1 MKKEIYGNQCILH
14 SWSAMADNNSKEI
27 ADLKILLR
35 QIGHGNIW
43 RPVIT
48 PDNQFL
54 SDGIGDEDDGI
65 LSDIHCLDF
74 QGKTVVDLGCNLGYF
89 CFAVKEAGAAKVV
102 GIDNDNRIIRG
113 CNIIK
118 KLYRLKDIYFQ
129 ALDITSLSGDITYDI
144 GMMIDF
150 IGKNSIIGGML
161 PNFLDALEVV
171 SRREM
176 ILSLRPV
183 YRIDKHLRNDAQGLL
198 QKYSKKY
205 VRGGCFYNMEYVVD
219 RFRKKWL
226 IDIISPN
233 NKNEVEIKLTVHM
246 TRKTP

>member
-1 MKKEIYGNQCILH
+1 
-14 SWSAMADNNSKEI
+14 MADNNSKEI

-35 QIGHGNIW
+35 RIGPENIW

-48 PDNQFL
+48 PDNRFL

-65 LSDIHCLDF
+65 LSDLHRLDF
-74 QGKTVVDLGCNLGYF
+74 QGKTVIDLGCNLGYF
-89 CFAVKEAGAAKVV
+89 CFAVKKAGAAKVA
-102 GIDNDNRIIRG
+102 GIDNDDRMIRG

-118 KLYRLKDIYFQ
+118 KLYRLEDIDFQ
-129 ALDITSLSGDITYDI
+129 ALDIMSLRGDITYDI

-161 PNFLDALEVV
+161 PDFLDVLELV
-171 SRREM
+171 SRGEM

-183 YRIDKHLRNDAQGLL
+183 YRIKKHLRNDTQGLL

-205 VRGGCFYNMEYVVD
+205 VHDGCFYTMDYVVD
-219 RFRKKWL
+219 RFRDKWS

-233 NKNEVEIKLTVHM
+233 NKNEVEIKKTVLLK
-246 TRKTP
+246 RKTP